1 MKNRRFFLAAAGAV
15 VTSAVATP
23 ASAQSSADRPI
34 RLLVGFAPGGAV
46 DSVARLLAVQL
57 TEILG
62 QNVVVENRPGAS
74 ANIAALNLVQSPAD
88 GLTILFGAFA
98 HSVNPSLI
106 RIGYDLSEL
115 QPLLQLTRVPTIL
128 LVNKDSPYKTAG
140 DLVNAGR
147 SKPQGLTY
155 GSGGSGTA
163 SHLAPELF
171 ARRVGIK
178 VLHIPYK
185 GGLPAMQAVMAGDVD
200 FMCENP
206 QPTFMSP
213 ASPVRPLAV
222 FQPTR
227 LSSLPDVPSIL
238 EAGFK
243 QELTIRSWHGLFL
256 KKGTPESVSN
266 RILKAS
272 QEAMA
277 RPQLRSRISAM
288 AIEPVES
295 NPQAFA
301 SFFASE
307 VETWGRVIK
316 EAQIKA
322 E

>member
-1 MKNRRFFLAAAGAV
+1 
-15 VTSAVATP
+15 
-23 ASAQSSADRPI
+23 
-34 RLLVGFAPGGAV
+34 
-46 DSVARLLAVQL
+46 
-57 TEILG
+57 
-62 QNVVVENRPGAS
+62 
-74 ANIAALNLVQSPAD
+74 
-88 GLTILFGAFA
+88 
-98 HSVNPSLI
+98 
-106 RIGYDLSEL
+106 
-115 QPLLQLTRVPTIL
+115 
-128 LVNKDSPYKTAG
+128 
-140 DLVNAGR
+140 
-147 SKPQGLTY
+147 
-155 GSGGSGTA
+155 
-163 SHLAPELF
+163 
-171 ARRVGIK
+171 
-178 VLHIPYK
+178 
-185 GGLPAMQAVMAGDVD
+185 MQAVMAGDVD

-266 RILKAS
+266 RILKAT

-288 AIEPVES
+288 AIEPVDS